1 MNFHLMGDGS
11 MLRLTVLALAALFG
25 APAVRPDAQATENE
39 LKAAWL
45 YNFVQ
50 HVEWPATAF
59 KDDKAPIVVGILG
72 ASPVEEPL
80 ARTIKG
86 KSVQGRSVEI
96 RRFAQPADL
105 KGAQIVFVPDSEKER
120 LEAAVAAVHG
130 GPVLVVG
137 ETEGATRRGATFN
150 FYSEDS
156 RIRFEANVDQATKAG
171 LAVSSKLLKFARIV
185 KD

>member
-1 MNFHLMGDGS
+1 MM
-11 MLRLTVLALAALFG
+11 RLTVLALAALFG
-25 APAVRPDAQATENE
+25 PAAVRPDSQASENE

-86 KSVQGRSVEI
+86 KTVQGRAIEI
-96 RRFAQPADL
+96 RRVAQPGEL
-105 KGAQIVFVPDSEKER
+105 KGAQLVFIPETEKDR
-120 LEAAVAAVHG
+120 LEAALAAVHG
-130 GPVLVVG
+130 GAVLAVG

-156 RIRFEANVDQATKAG
+156 RVRFEANVDHATRAG

>member
-1 MNFHLMGDGS
+1 

-25 APAVRPDAQATENE
+25 PAAVRPDSQASETE

-50 HVEWPATAF
+50 HIEWPAGSF
-59 KDDKAPIVVGILG
+59 KDDKAPIVVAILG

-86 KSVQGRSVEI
+86 KSVQGRGVEI
-96 RRFAQPADL
+96 RRAAQPADL
-105 KGAQIVFVPDSEKER
+105 KGANIVFVPDAEKER
-120 LEAAVAAVHG
+120 LEQAVAAVHG
-130 GPVLVVG
+130 AKVLVVG
-137 ETEGATRRGATFN
+137 ETEGATRRGAAFN

-156 RIRFEANVDQATKAG
+156 RIRFEANVDVATKAG